1 MNEQAIRRNS
11 QQTSQPA
18 IKHNNNQNLTQ
29 SSSQDSHPSF
39 DSTQSFADIY
49 QSSIDNR
56 EQFWTEQAK
65 RIYWH
70 KEPEQTLDDSNLPF
84 AKWFVGGETNL
95 CYNCVDRHLAER
107 AEQDAFIWLSSEI
120 NQELIET
127 FPAVVD
133 AFKDLGNNVE
143 LYTDYTKR
151 RLTYNDLY
159 KEVNYFADVLQ
170 RHGIEKGDRVIIY
183 MPMILEAAYAM
194 LACARIGA
202 VHSVVFGGFAAHNL
216 AIRMD
221 DAEAKMVITVDAG
234 LRGGKVINYKS
245 LVNQG
250 VEQATIKP
258 EHVLVVNRGV
268 LPFEPKSIDV
278 DYAAQRRIS
287 CEANAIVEPVWL
299 ESNTPSYL
307 LYTSGTTGTPKGVQR
322 DTGGHAVALT
332 TSIDY
337 IYDGKAGETFWAISD
352 IGWAVGHSY
361 TIYAPLLAGM
371 TSVMYEGLP
380 HRPNPGIWWRI
391 VEANKVNILFTAPTG
406 VRMLKKQDETWMT
419 RYDVSSLKSF
429 FLAGEPLDESTANWL
444 TKHLGVPILDHYWQT
459 ESGWPI
465 LSNTPKF
472 NHKPHKQGSPGYPMY
487 GYDAHVINE
496 ETGELCKAGEKGLLA
511 IRAPLPPGCLTT
523 VWRNDERFIS
533 SYFGLFD
540 GKHYSTSDYAVT
552 DDDGY
557 FYILGRTDDVI
568 NVAGHRIGT
577 QEIEEAIS
585 THPEMA
591 ECAVVGIKD
600 QLKGELPI
608 AFCVLKDHEQVATTE
623 NRFRIEQQVIGTVVK
638 SLGGIARPAAIYF
651 PQALPKTRS
660 GKILRR
666 AIRALAEGNE
676 TGDMSTLDN
685 PTAIDAIKKSMKDY

>member
-1 MNEQAIRRNS
+1 MSEQTNNQLEQFTAQNSQVIPSTQQTYSFSELYQFSMDKPQVFWAEQA
-11 QQTSQPA
+11 Q
-18 IKHNNNQNLTQ
+18 
-29 SSSQDSHPSF
+29 
-39 DSTQSFADIY
+39 
-49 QSSIDNR
+49 
-56 EQFWTEQAK
+56 

-70 KEPEQTLDDSNLPF
+70 KQPEQILDDSNLPF
-84 AKWFVGGETNL
+84 AQWYVGGETNL
-95 CYNCVDRHLAER
+95 CYNCIDRHLPER
-107 AEQDAFIWLSSEI
+107 AEQDAFIWLSSEV

-133 AFKDLGNNVE
+133 AFEKLGNKVE
-143 LYTDYTKR
+143 FYTDYTKR

-170 RHGIEKGDRVIIY
+170 RHGVGQGDRVVIY
-183 MPMILEAAYAM
+183 MPMILEATYAM
-194 LACARIGA
+194 LACVRIGA
-202 VHSVVFGGFAAHNL
+202 IHSVVFGGFAAHNL

-234 LRGGKVINYKS
+234 LRGGKVINYKN

-250 VEQATIKP
+250 IEQATVKP
-258 EHVLVVNRGV
+258 EHVLVVDRGI
-268 LPFEPKSIDV
+268 LPFKPQSLDI
-278 DYAAQRRIS
+278 DYATERSIS

-299 ESNTPSYL
+299 ESNEPSYL

-322 DTGGHAVALT
+322 DTGGHAVALA
-332 TSIDY
+332 TSMDY
-337 IYDGKAGETFWAISD
+337 IYDGQAGETFWAISD

-361 TIYAPLLAGM
+361 MVYAPLLTGM
-371 TSVMYEGLP
+371 TSVVYEGLP

-419 RYDVSSLKSF
+419 RYDVSSVKSF

-444 TKHLGVPILDHYWQT
+444 TKHLRVPILDHYWQT

-472 NHKPHKQGSPGYPMY
+472 DHKAHKQGSPGYPMY

-496 ETGELCKAGEKGLLA
+496 ETGEPCAVGEKGLLA

-523 VWRNDERFIS
+523 VWRNDKRFIS
-533 SYFGLFD
+533 SYFNLFD
-540 GKHYSTSDYAVT
+540 GKQYSTSDYAVV
-552 DDDGY
+552 DEDGH
-557 FYILGRTDDVI
+557 FHILGRTDDVI
-568 NVAGHRIGT
+568 NVAGHRLGT

-600 QLKGELPI
+600 ELKGELPI
-608 AFCVLKDHEQVATTE
+608 AFCVLRDQTLVTTTE
-623 NRFRIEQQVIGTVVK
+623 NRFRLEQQIIGAVVK

-651 PQALPKTRS
+651 PPSLPKTRS

-666 AIRALAEGNE
+666 AIRALAEGKP

-685 PTAIDAIKKSMKDY
+685 PAAMDAIKRAMKDY

>member
-18 IKHNNNQNLTQ
+18 INHNNNQNLTQ

-133 AFKDLGNNVE
+133 AFNDLGNNVE

-183 MPMILEAAYAM
+183 MPMILEAAYAI
-194 LACARIGA
+194 LA
-202 VHSVVFGGFAAHNL
+202 FAAHNL

-371 TSVMYEGLP
+371 TSVMYEGL
-380 HRPNPGIWWRI
+380 
-391 VEANKVNILFTAPTG
+391 
-406 VRMLKKQDETWMT
+406 
-419 RYDVSSLKSF
+419 
-429 FLAGEPLDESTANWL
+429 
-444 TKHLGVPILDHYWQT
+444 
-459 ESGWPI
+459 
-465 LSNTPKF
+465 
-472 NHKPHKQGSPGYPMY
+472 
-487 GYDAHVINE
+487 
-496 ETGELCKAGEKGLLA
+496 
-511 IRAPLPPGCLTT
+511 
-523 VWRNDERFIS
+523 
-533 SYFGLFD
+533 
-540 GKHYSTSDYAVT
+540 
-552 DDDGY
+552 
-557 FYILGRTDDVI
+557 
-568 NVAGHRIGT
+568 
-577 QEIEEAIS
+577 
-585 THPEMA
+585 
-591 ECAVVGIKD
+591 
-600 QLKGELPI
+600 
-608 AFCVLKDHEQVATTE
+608 CVC
-623 NRFRIEQQVIGTVVK
+623 
-638 SLGGIARPAAIYF
+638 
-651 PQALPKTRS
+651 
-660 GKILRR
+660 
-666 AIRALAEGNE
+666 
-676 TGDMSTLDN
+676 
-685 PTAIDAIKKSMKDY
+685 

>member
-1 MNEQAIRRNS
+1 MSDPI
-11 QQTSQPA
+11 
-18 IKHNNNQNLTQ
+18 NNQVATELSENGQTPATQ
-29 SSSQDSHPSF
+29 IP
-39 DSTQSFADIY
+39 SFADIY
-49 QSSIDNR
+49 HSSINDR
-56 EQFWTEQAK
+56 EQFWAEQAK

-70 KEPEQTLDDSNLPF
+70 KEPEQILDDSNLPF

-95 CYNCVDRHLAER
+95 CYNCVDRHLPDR

-127 FPAVVD
+127 FPTVAD
-133 AFKDLGNNVE
+133 AFSDLGNNVE
-143 LYTDYTKR
+143 FYTDYTKR

-170 RHGIEKGDRVIIY
+170 RHGVGEGDRVIIY

-202 VHSVVFGGFAAHNL
+202 IHSVVFGGFAAHNL

-234 LRGGKVINYKS
+234 LRGGKVINYKN

-250 VEQATIKP
+250 VEQATAKP
-258 EHVLVVNRGV
+258 EHVLVVDRGI
-268 LPFEPKSIDV
+268 LPFAAQAIDI
-278 DYAAQRRIS
+278 DYATERRIS

-332 TSIDY
+332 TSMDY

-429 FLAGEPLDESTANWL
+429 FLAGEPLDQSTAERTL
-444 TKHLGVPILDHYWQT
+444 IQVSQARG
-459 ESGWPI
+459 
-465 LSNTPKF
+465 
-472 NHKPHKQGSPGYPMY
+472 
-487 GYDAHVINE
+487 
-496 ETGELCKAGEKGLLA
+496 
-511 IRAPLPPGCLTT
+511 PLPPRLSRRADEMLAFAAASAHRALGEEEAAQLARPLDVLEALHLLGQGRGYATVRMGYTT
-523 VWRNDERFIS
+523 VPPRRAS
-533 SYFGLFD
+533 RR
-540 GKHYSTSDYAVT
+540 ARRAPV
-552 DDDGY
+552 
-557 FYILGRTDDVI
+557 GRGHTTVREGVHHCEGGGTPLCRGDRRRGEP
-568 NVAGHRIGT
+568 VARLAQLRLQARPPLAQVGRLRPPVGRKRR
-577 QEIEEAIS
+577 ALMLS
-585 THPEMA
+585 PLLSGDS
-591 ECAVVGIKD
+591 CAV
-600 QLKGELPI
+600 
-608 AFCVLKDHEQVATTE
+608 
-623 NRFRIEQQVIGTVVK
+623 
-638 SLGGIARPAAIYF
+638 
-651 PQALPKTRS
+651 
-660 GKILRR
+660 
-666 AIRALAEGNE
+666 
-676 TGDMSTLDN
+676 
-685 PTAIDAIKKSMKDY
+685 

>member
-1 MNEQAIRRNS
+1 MSDHAQ
-11 QQTSQPA
+11 
-18 IKHNNNQNLTQ
+18 
-29 SSSQDSHPSF
+29 HPV
-39 DSTQSFADIY
+39 STLAADVPTFADIY
-49 QSSIDNR
+49 HDSIMDR
-56 EQFWTEQAK
+56 ENFWAEQAK
-65 RIYWH
+65 RIYWY
-70 KEPEQTLDDSNLPF
+70 KEPEQILDDSNLPF

-95 CYNCVDRHLAER
+95 CYNCVDRHLADR
-107 AEQDAFIWLSSEI
+107 AEQDAFVWVSSEI

-133 AFKDLGNNVE
+133 SFKDLGNNVE
-143 LYTDYTKR
+143 FYTDYAKR

-170 RHGIEKGDRVIIY
+170 RHGIGKGDRVIIY

-202 VHSVVFGGFAAHNL
+202 IHSVVFGGFAAHNL

-221 DAEAKMVITVDAG
+221 DAEAKMVITVDAS
-234 LRGGKVINYKS
+234 LRDGKVINYKN

-250 VEQATIKP
+250 VEQATTKP
-258 EHVLVVNRGV
+258 EHVLVVNRGI
-268 LPFEPKSIDV
+268 LPFEPRGVDV
-278 DYAAQRRIS
+278 DYATERRHS
-287 CEANAIVEPVWL
+287 CEAHAVVAPVWL

-332 TSIDY
+332 TSMDY
-337 IYDGKAGETFWAISD
+337 VYDGKAGETFWAISD

-371 TSVMYEGLP
+371 TSVIYEGLP
-380 HRPNPGIWWRI
+380 HLPNPGIWWRI

-406 VRMLKKQDETWMT
+406 VRMLKKQDESWMT
-419 RYDVSSLKSF
+419 RYDVSSVKSF

-444 TKHLGVPILDHYWQT
+444 SQHLGVPILDHYWQT

-465 LSNTPKF
+465 LSHTPKF

-487 GYDAHVINE
+487 GYEAKVLNE
-496 ETGELCKAGEKGLLA
+496 ETGEPCRAGEKGLLA
-511 IRAPLPPGCLTT
+511 IKAPLPPGFLTT
-523 VWRNDERFIS
+523 VWRNDERFVS

-540 GKHYSTSDYAVT
+540 GQQYSTSDYAVT
-552 DDDGY
+552 DEDGY

-591 ECAVVGIKD
+591 ECAVVGIQD
-600 QLKGELPI
+600 ELKGELPI
-608 AFCVLKDHEQVATTE
+608 AFCVLKDQSQVETTE
-623 NRFRIEQQVIGTVVK
+623 NRFRIEQQVIGAVVK

-666 AIRALAEGNE
+666 SIRALAEDRP

-685 PTAIDAIKKSMKDY
+685 PAAIDAIKQSMKDY

>member
-1 MNEQAIRRNS
+1 MLRTATMSDHAQ
-11 QQTSQPA
+11 
-18 IKHNNNQNLTQ
+18 
-29 SSSQDSHPSF
+29 HPV
-39 DSTQSFADIY
+39 STLAADVPTFADIY
-49 QSSIDNR
+49 HDSIMAR
-56 EQFWTEQAK
+56 ENFWAEQAK

-70 KEPEQTLDDSNLPF
+70 KEPEQILDDSNLPF

-95 CYNCVDRHLAER
+95 CYNCVDRHLPDR
-107 AEQDAFIWLSSEI
+107 AEQDAFVWVSSEI

-133 AFKDLGNNVE
+133 SFKDLGNNVE
-143 LYTDYTKR
+143 FYTDYAKR

-170 RHGIEKGDRVIIY
+170 RHGIGKGDCVIIY

-202 VHSVVFGGFAAHNL
+202 IHSVVFGGFAAHNL

-221 DAEAKMVITVDAG
+221 DAEAKMVITVDAS
-234 LRGGKVINYKS
+234 LRDGKVINYKN

-250 VEQATIKP
+250 VEQAATKP
-258 EHVLVVNRGV
+258 EHVLVVNRGI
-268 LPFEPKSIDV
+268 LPFEPRGVDV
-278 DYAAQRRIS
+278 DYATERRHS
-287 CEANAIVEPVWL
+287 CEAHAVVAPVWL

-322 DTGGHAVALT
+322 DTGGYAVALT
-332 TSIDY
+332 TSMDY
-337 IYDGKAGETFWAISD
+337 VYDGKAGETFWAISD

-380 HRPNPGIWWRI
+380 HLPNPGIWWRI

-406 VRMLKKQDETWMT
+406 VRMLKKQDESWMT
-419 RYDVSSLKSF
+419 RYDVSSVKSF

-444 TKHLGVPILDHYWQT
+444 SQHLGVPILDHYWQT

-465 LSNTPKF
+465 LSHTPKF

-487 GYDAHVINE
+487 GYEAKVLNE
-496 ETGELCKAGEKGLLA
+496 ETGEPCRAGEKGLLA
-511 IRAPLPPGCLTT
+511 IKAPLPPGCLTT
-523 VWRNDERFIS
+523 VWRNDERFVS

-540 GKHYSTSDYAVT
+540 GQQYSTSDYAVT
-552 DDDGY
+552 DEDGY

-591 ECAVVGIKD
+591 ECAVVGIQD
-600 QLKGELPI
+600 ELKGELPI
-608 AFCVLKDHEQVATTE
+608 AFCVLKDQSQVETTE
-623 NRFRIEQQVIGTVVK
+623 NRFRIEQQVIGAVVK

-666 AIRALAEGNE
+666 SIRALAEDRP

-685 PTAIDAIKKSMKDY
+685 PAAIDAIKQSMKDY

>member
-1 MNEQAIRRNS
+1 MNEPTPHLSAEPAATDNLHS
-11 QQTSQPA
+11 TS
-18 IKHNNNQNLTQ
+18 
-29 SSSQDSHPSF
+29 
-39 DSTQSFADIY
+39 SFADIY
-49 QSSIDNR
+49 QSSIHDR
-56 EQFWTEQAK
+56 QRFWAEQAQ

-70 KEPEQTLDDSNLPF
+70 KAPEQILDDSNLPF

-95 CYNCVDRHLAER
+95 CYNCVDRHLPER
-107 AEQDAFIWLSSEI
+107 AEQDAYIWLSSEI
-120 NQELIET
+120 NQELIDT
-127 FPAVVD
+127 FPGVVD
-133 AFKDLGNNVE
+133 AFKDLENHVE
-143 LYTDYTKR
+143 FYTDYTKR

-170 RHGIEKGDRVIIY
+170 RHGVGQGDRVIIY

-202 VHSVVFGGFAAHNL
+202 IHSVVFGGFAAHNL

-221 DAEAKMVITVDAG
+221 DAEAKMIITADAG
-234 LRGGKVINYKS
+234 LRGGKVINYKN

-250 VEQATIKP
+250 VEQASKKP
-258 EHVLVVNRGV
+258 EHVLVVDRGI
-268 LPFEPKSIDV
+268 LPFKPQALDV
-278 DYAAQRRIS
+278 DYATERRRS
-287 CEANAIVEPVWL
+287 VDANAIVESVWL
-299 ESNTPSYL
+299 ESNEPSYL

-337 IYDGKAGETFWAISD
+337 IYNGEAGETFWTISD
-352 IGWAVGHSY
+352 IGWAAGHSY

-406 VRMLKKQDETWMT
+406 VRMLKTQDETWMT
-419 RYDVSSLKSF
+419 RYDVSSLKAF

-444 TKHLGVPILDHYWQT
+444 TQHLGVPILDHYWQT
-459 ESGWPI
+459 ETGWPI
-465 LSNTPKF
+465 LSHTPKF
-472 NHKPHKQGSPGYPMY
+472 DHKAHKQGSPGYPMY
-487 GYDAHVINE
+487 GYAAHVLNE
-496 ETGELCKAGEKGLLA
+496 ETGEPCAAGEKGLLA
-511 IRAPLPPGCLTT
+511 IEAPLPPGCLTT
-523 VWRNDERFIS
+523 VWQNDERFIK
-533 SYFGLFD
+533 SYFNLFD
-540 GKHYSTSDYAVT
+540 GKQYSTSDYAVM
-552 DDDGY
+552 DKDGY

-568 NVAGHRIGT
+568 NVAGHRLGT

-585 THPEMA
+585 THPEIA

-600 QLKGELPI
+600 ELKGELPI
-608 AFCVLKDHEQVATTE
+608 AFCVLKDHQQVATTE
-623 NRFRIEQQVIGTVVK
+623 NRFRLEQQIVGAVVK
-638 SLGGIARPAAIYF
+638 SLGGIARPAAVYF

-666 AIRALAEGNE
+666 AIRALAENQP

-685 PTAIDAIKKSMKDY
+685 PTAIEAVKQAIKDY

>member
-1 MNEQAIRRNS
+1 MN
-11 QQTSQPA
+11 QQDAKSINPTDTSKP
-18 IKHNNNQNLTQ
+18 
-29 SSSQDSHPSF
+29 SS
-39 DSTQSFADIY
+39 TFAELY
-49 QSSIDNR
+49 HSSMANPQ
-56 EQFWTEQAK
+56 EFWAEQAK

-70 KEPEQTLDDSNLPF
+70 KQPEKILDDSNLPF
-84 AKWFVGGETNL
+84 ARWFVGGETNL
-95 CYNCVDRHLAER
+95 CYNCVDRHLEER
-107 AEQDAFIWLSSEI
+107 AEQDAFIWLSSEV
-120 NQELIET
+120 NQELIDT
-127 FPAVVD
+127 FPGVVE
-133 AFKDLGNNVE
+133 AFSDLGNNVE
-143 LYTDYTKR
+143 FYTDYTKR

-170 RHGIEKGDRVIIY
+170 RHGIGKGDRVIIY
-183 MPMILEAAYAM
+183 MPMILEATYAM
-194 LACARIGA
+194 LACTRIGA
-202 VHSVVFGGFAAHNL
+202 IHSVVFGGFAAHNL

-258 EHVLVVNRGV
+258 EHVLVVNRGI
-268 LPFEPKSIDV
+268 LPFKAQPLDV
-278 DYAAQRRIS
+278 DYASQRRIS
-287 CEANAIVEPVWL
+287 CDNNAIVDPVWL
-299 ESNTPSYL
+299 ESNAPSYL

-337 IYDGKAGETFWAISD
+337 IHNGKAGETFWTISD
-352 IGWAVGHSY
+352 IGWAAGHSY
-361 TIYAPLLAGM
+361 TIYAPILAGM
-371 TSVMYEGLP
+371 TSIMYEGLP

-419 RYDVSSLKSF
+419 RYDVSSIKSF
-429 FLAGEPLDESTANWL
+429 FLAGEPLDESTADWL

-465 LSNTPKF
+465 LSHTPKF
-472 NHKPHKQGSPGYPMY
+472 NHKPHKKGSPGYPMY
-487 GYDAHVINE
+487 GYDAHIINE
-496 ETGELCKAGEKGLLA
+496 ETGEPCAAGEKGLLA

-523 VWRNDERFIS
+523 VWQNDERFLS
-533 SYFGLFD
+533 SYFSLFD
-540 GKHYSTSDYAVT
+540 GKQYSTSDYAVA
-552 DDDGY
+552 DDEGY

-585 THPEMA
+585 THSEVI
-591 ECAVVGIKD
+591 ECAVVGIHD
-600 QLKGELPI
+600 ELKGELPI
-608 AFCVLKDHEQVATTE
+608 AFCVIKDHKQAADTA
-623 NRFRIEQQVIGTVVK
+623 NRFRLEQQIIGTVVK
-638 SLGGIARPAAIYF
+638 SLGGIARPAAVYF
-651 PQALPKTRS
+651 SQSLPKTRS

-666 AIRALAEGNE
+666 AIRALAEGQP

-685 PTAIDAIKKSMKDY
+685 PTGIDAVKQAIKEY

>member
-18 IKHNNNQNLTQ
+18 INHNNNQNLTQ

-56 EQFWTEQAK
+56 EQFWAEQAK

-133 AFKDLGNNVE
+133 AFNDLGNNVE

-299 ESNTPSYL
+299 
-307 LYTSGTTGTPKGVQR
+307 
-322 DTGGHAVALT
+322 
-332 TSIDY
+332 
-337 IYDGKAGETFWAISD
+337 
-352 IGWAVGHSY
+352 
-361 TIYAPLLAGM
+361 
-371 TSVMYEGLP
+371 
-380 HRPNPGIWWRI
+380 
-391 VEANKVNILFTAPTG
+391 
-406 VRMLKKQDETWMT
+406 
-419 RYDVSSLKSF
+419 
-429 FLAGEPLDESTANWL
+429 
-444 TKHLGVPILDHYWQT
+444 
-459 ESGWPI
+459 
-465 LSNTPKF
+465 
-472 NHKPHKQGSPGYPMY
+472 
-487 GYDAHVINE
+487 
-496 ETGELCKAGEKGLLA
+496 
-511 IRAPLPPGCLTT
+511 
-523 VWRNDERFIS
+523 
-533 SYFGLFD
+533 
-540 GKHYSTSDYAVT
+540 
-552 DDDGY
+552 
-557 FYILGRTDDVI
+557 
-568 NVAGHRIGT
+568 
-577 QEIEEAIS
+577 
-585 THPEMA
+585 
-591 ECAVVGIKD
+591 
-600 QLKGELPI
+600 
-608 AFCVLKDHEQVATTE
+608 
-623 NRFRIEQQVIGTVVK
+623 
-638 SLGGIARPAAIYF
+638 
-651 PQALPKTRS
+651 
-660 GKILRR
+660 
-666 AIRALAEGNE
+666 
-676 TGDMSTLDN
+676 
-685 PTAIDAIKKSMKDY
+685 